1 VEPSGRKRPSLLGM
15 TEKSEPTS
23 STARQIKVAVA
34 GGTGRIGRYVVAS
47 LRRNGAEPV
56 VLARSQGIDVVS
68 GAGLAS
74 ALRGVDAV
82 IDVTDVASNRRS
94 VQMAF
99 FEQATKNLL
108 DEGAR
113 AGVRN
118 HVVLSIL
125 GCDRAPAGYYQAKQ
139 RQEELVLASGRPGTV
154 LRATQF
160 HEFAAQI
167 VDRARVGPLS
177 LVPRMRTQPIAA
189 REVAEALATL
199 ALGPAVGMAPEI
211 AGPQEEDLLD
221 MVRRFLRRQRLRR
234 ILLPV
239 RLPGPAGRAI
249 ADGALLPRA
258 PGRRGVQTFADWLAT
273 PHDRTLE
280 RLNRAG

>member
-1 VEPSGRKRPSLLGM
+1 M
-15 TEKSEPTS
+15 TQKPHNVV
-23 STARQIKVAVA
+23 IKVAVA

-47 LRRNGAEPV
+47 LRREGAEPV

-74 ALRGVDAV
+74 ALQGVDAV

-94 VQMAF
+94 VQLDF

-118 HVVLSIL
+118 HIALSIL
-125 GCDRAPAGYYQAKQ
+125 GCDRVPTGYYQAKQ
-139 RQEELVLASGRPGTV
+139 RQEELVLARGRPGTV

-160 HEFAAQI
+160 HEFVALI
-167 VDRARVGPLS
+167 LERAGVGPLM

-189 REVAEALATL
+189 REVAAALATL
-199 ALGPAVGMAPEI
+199 ALGPPVGMAPEI

-239 RLPGPAGRAI
+239 RPPGPAGRAM

-273 PHDRTLE
+273 PRVRTVE
-280 RLNRAG
+280 RLNHAR

>member
-1 VEPSGRKRPSLLGM
+1 MPAEFHLWNLRAQAALLLGM

-23 STARQIKVAVA
+23 STVRQIKVAVA

-74 ALRGVDAV
+74 ALPGVDAV

-99 FEQATKNLL
+99 FEQATKN
-108 DEGAR
+108 
-113 AGVRN
+113 
-118 HVVLSIL
+118 
-125 GCDRAPAGYYQAKQ
+125 
-139 RQEELVLASGRPGTV
+139 
-154 LRATQF
+154 
-160 HEFAAQI
+160 
-167 VDRARVGPLS
+167 
-177 LVPRMRTQPIAA
+177 
-189 REVAEALATL
+189 
-199 ALGPAVGMAPEI
+199 
-211 AGPQEEDLLD
+211 LLD

-273 PHDRTLE
+273 PLTE
-280 RLNRAG
+280 PWSG